1 LAADTWE
8 RHRKHDVV
16 KVISKSGNV
25 KIDLFTG
32 AGFGDNTMTAG
43 AADRLRLF
51 GDITIASGSL
61 LTLIN
66 PNLMTLWANGDIW
79 RLFDV
84 TSIGTV
90 TGIFT
95 LDYTGLGL
103 DPLLGIDTSN
113 LYTSGTIAII
123 GIPEP
128 SRAVLFLFGLL
139 ALVSR
144 RRRRAV
150 IG

>member
-1 LAADTWE
+1 MAADTWE